1 MSERLVEFN
10 QIPAARALSLLYDCC
25 GSQKWG
31 RQMAQAR
38 PFADVTALLQQAK
51 QIWWGLSNEDWL
63 EAFAAHPQ
71 IGSSAAAPAQQLQ
84 AAQWSREEQSGTQ
97 AALASVRAGLAE
109 ANRLYEKKFG
119 YIFIVCA
126 SGKSAAEML
135 ALCRQRLAN
144 EASAELR
151 QAAEEQQ
158 KITEIR
164 LRKFFD
170 PG

>member
-1 MSERLVEFN
+1 
-10 QIPAARALSLLYDCC
+10 
-25 GSQKWG
+25 
-31 RQMAQAR
+31 MAGAR

-71 IGSSAAAPAQQLQ
+71 IGSSAAAPTQQLQ
-84 AAQWSREEQSGTQ
+84 AAQWSREEQSGT
-97 AALASVRAGLAE
+97 LATRDSVRAGLAE
-109 ANRLYEKKFG
+109 ANCLYEKKFG

-144 EASAELR
+144 EASTELR

-164 LRKFFD
+164 LRKYFD
-170 PG
+170 PRLK

>member
-1 MSERLVEFN
+1 MSERLAEFN
-10 QIPAARALSLLYDCC
+10 QIPAARADSLLLDCC
-25 GSQKWG
+25 GSQKWV
-31 RQMAQAR
+31 RQMAGAR
-38 PFADVTALLQQAK
+38 PFAHVTALLRQAK
-51 QIWWGLSNEDWL
+51 QIWWSLSNEDWL
-63 EAFAAHPQ
+63 EAFAAHPP
-71 IGSSAAAPAQQLQ
+71 IGSNAAAPAQQLQ

-97 AALASVRAGLAE
+97 AALDSVRAGLAE
-109 ANRLYEKKFG
+109 ANHLYEKKFG

-135 ALCRQRLAN
+135 VLCRQRLAN

-151 QAAEEQQ
+151 LAAEEQQ

-164 LRKFFD
+164 LRKFFG